1 MIKCPQC
8 FSGLTPQQLAWQC
21 TNASCVQDARDDIA
35 SAYAGY
41 DLPAR
46 PMYADTEPKFQQ
58 RRKDGQ
64 AQGKWPPA
72 TPSCPLCSRQMAN
85 ACSVCHFVLPP
96 RWGNGDVTCIVMSG
110 ARASGKS
117 LYIAMGVDKLEQLLL
132 THAQSQLLP
141 LSPDIAQVFRV
152 NYQEPLNARGVLQST
167 PKADSQGAYQRVPL
181 IFNLGLIKGR
191 QQYLVIRDV
200 AGEDMENL
208 PASRMHFSFFGRADA
223 VLFLFDPLAVP
234 DVRANLAGIIPLP
247 AEVGH
252 DPLPVIGNVLTLVR
266 EGSAGAT
273 PPIGVVVSKFD
284 ALEEFRDLEGK
295 PQWSELM
302 SHRGAAFA
310 RDPSGQRLEY
320 DPTDGDLLS
329 AEIRSLVLKLGGAG
343 IVAQL
348 ENRADSTQHQ
358 YFAVSVLGHAPR
370 GDSIDERGIAPF
382 RAVDPLK
389 WALSLTQAV

>member
-8 FSGLTPQQLAWQC
+8 FSGLPSQQKAWAC
-21 TNASCVQDARDDIA
+21 TNDSCVQDFRDDAA
-35 SAYAGY
+35 SNFAGF

-46 PMYADTEPKFQQ
+46 PMYADTEQQFTQ
-58 RRKDGQ
+58 RRKEGK

-72 TPSCPLCSRQMAN
+72 VPPCPVCAERMVDICQ
-85 ACSVCHFVLPP
+85 VCHFALPTG
-96 RWGNGDVTCIVMSG
+96 WGDGDVTCIVMSG

-117 LYIAMGVDKLEQLLL
+117 LYIAMGIDKLERLLL
-132 THAQSQLLP
+132 THAKSQLS
-141 LSPDIAQVFRV
+141 LSPELAEVFRI
-152 NYQEPLNARGVLQST
+152 NYQAPLDARGVLQST
-167 PKADSQGAYQRVPL
+167 PKAESQGAYQRQPL
-181 IFNLGLIKGR
+181 IFDLGLIKKR
-191 QQYLVIRDV
+191 KQYLVVRDV
-200 AGEDMENL
+200 AGEDMEDL
-208 PASRMHFSFFGRADA
+208 PTSRLHFSFFGRADA

-247 AEVGH
+247 PDVGH
-252 DPLPVIGNVLTLVR
+252 DPIPVIANVLTLVR
-266 EGSAGAT
+266 EGAGGQS

-310 RDPSGQRLEY
+310 RDPSERELVY
-320 DPTDGDLLS
+320 DTADGDLLS
-329 AEIRSLVLKLGGAG
+329 AEVRSLVLKLGGAG

-348 ENRADSTQHQ
+348 ENRADRVQHQ
-358 YFAVSVLGHAPR
+358 FFAVSVLGHAPR
-370 GDSIDERGIAPF
+370 GNMLDGRGIAPF

-389 WALSLTQAV
+389 WALSQTGAI